1 MAYKIVNNNKK
12 FLYVHIPKTGGTTI
26 QDVLDVENYPKGHL
40 SLKDLKKELGSA
52 IIKEYITFTTVRN
65 PWSWYVSW
73 YFYLKQKN
81 MGDSDFKKEYEI
93 LNKNSFEKWI
103 KFVYNSR
110 DSLVFE
116 NYGNNTPKYQQMLDW
131 GFDGEKYV
139 DYFIKIE
146 ELSEEK
152 LREVG
157 LDVKYT
163 HTQSN
168 TSKHAHYSTYYNDTT
183 KEIVRNMH
191 KEDIQYFNYKFED
204 EGDNK

>member
-1 MAYKIVNNNKK
+1 MSYKIVNNNKK

-26 QDVLDVENYPKGHL
+26 EDTLDKTPWSIVGHL
-40 SLKDLKKELGSA
+40 SLKDIKKRLDNY
-52 IIKEYITFTTVRN
+52 KEYISFTTVRN

-81 MGDSDFKKEYEI
+81 KGDSDFQKEYEI
-93 LNKNSFEKWI
+93 LNKNSFEEWI
-103 KFVYNSR
+103 KFVHDNR
-110 DSLVFE
+110 DNLVFK
-116 NYGNNTPKYQQMLDW
+116 NNGDNTPKYQQMLDW

-163 HTQSN
+163 HTKSN
-168 TSKHAHYSTYYNDTT
+168 TSKHAHYSTHYNDTA
-183 KEIVRNMH
+183 KEMVRNMH